1 MEPDRDLGL
10 GHGATAAPRGELVDA
25 RQSLGAARLD
35 DLFPEGVAFRRSLL
49 TYTVLLALAALI
61 ASFGLYQDSAPSIIG
76 AMVVAPLGGAIMAL
90 AAALVTGRLR
100 WQTITFLQVVLGAA
114 MVVAIGWLVAAI
126 LPEPLVLTPSLLART
141 SPGLLDLGVALAAGA
156 AGAYVAARRTG
167 ADALPG
173 VAIAVSLVP
182 PLATVG
188 ICLRLGRTGDAGGA
202 MNLFLTN
209 FVGIVVVAS
218 IVFLILGVAP
228 SREQLRERRRLR
240 NGFVL
245 AMIGLF
251 VVAIPLAAQG
261 YSVAQSENRATAG
274 APIVRSWIGSLQ
286 LQVADWKVAGE
297 DVNLALVGPDD
308 PPDAATLAQQ
318 LSAEFGAPVVLR
330 LAYTPQVWTE
340 VSANP

>member
-1 MEPDRDLGL
+1 
-10 GHGATAAPRGELVDA
+10 
-25 RQSLGAARLD
+25 
-35 DLFPEGVAFRRSLL
+35 
-49 TYTVLLALAALI
+49 
-61 ASFGLYQDSAPSIIG
+61 
-76 AMVVAPLGGAIMAL
+76 MAL

-188 ICLRLGRTGDAGGA
+188 ICLRLGRSGDAGGA

-209 FVGIVVVAS
+209 FIGIVVVAS
-218 IVFLILGVAP
+218 IVFLILGAAP

-245 AMIGLF
+245 AMIGLI

-261 YSVAQSENRATAG
+261 YSVAAVGKSCDRRRPDRSQLDRLASAAGGGLEGGGRGRQPGACRARRPARRGYARPTAVGGVRGASRG
-274 APIVRSWIGSLQ
+274 APGIHAPGLDRGVGKPVAAAGRRRWAPARAVSLRRRPASGIRRPGVGGERLGASVRSHGRSRSGRPKW
-286 LQVADWKVAGE
+286 
-297 DVNLALVGPDD
+297 P
-308 PPDAATLAQQ
+308 
-318 LSAEFGAPVVLR
+318 
-330 LAYTPQVWTE
+330 
-340 VSANP
+340 